1 MNYTFIT
8 FGRLMLPRQDIVEI
22 FSTFLQFDYDRFGGW
37 ATDTRLRR
45 SMRQSLTKVGTSNS
59 ANFWALYWHQIWQ
72 EQPQGLARE
81 HLTAYL
87 QEVCFW
93 SATKTIG
100 GFSSSQYSVPDCFQ
114 VAISRI
120 DKVLTGFDRERGFN
134 LKSYASITFA
144 NLIRELLRQR
154 KEIDICSDWSLLR
167 KLSQKRMSEALA
179 NAGLDS
185 EVIEQ
190 HILAWNCLKTI
201 YVPERAT
208 STRKL
213 PKPELATWQAIAALY
228 NQERHT
234 QLESSSEAVTTA
246 SLEKWMA
253 VCVKAARAYL
263 FPNVT
268 SINQPKP
275 GYETGEIVDSI
286 VGEVDDSLLADMIT
300 NEEVEQR
307 SQQQTDINQFLTA
320 TIAELKPE
328 EQKLLELYYS
338 LSLKQ
343 AEIAKELGT
352 KQYTVSR
359 KLSRVRKG
367 LLMALANWSQSTMH
381 ISLTSDILDN
391 ISSLLEEWLANYYDS
406 H

>member
-1 MNYTFIT
+1 
-8 FGRLMLPRQDIVEI
+8 MLSPRQDTVKI
-22 FSTFLQFDYDRFGGW
+22 FSTFVQFDDDRFGGW
-37 ATDTRLRR
+37 ATDTRLLR
-45 SMRQSLTKVGTSNS
+45 SMRESIAKTDTNDS
-59 ANFWALYWHQIWQ
+59 ANFWALYWHQVWQ
-72 EQPQGLARE
+72 QQPTSLARE
-81 HLTAYL
+81 HLAAYL

-100 GFSSSQYSVPDCFQ
+100 GFSSSQYNVSDCFQ

-120 DKVLTGFDRERGFN
+120 EKVLKGFDRERGFN

-144 NLIRELLRQR
+144 NLIRELLRQQ

-167 KLSQKRMSEALA
+167 KLSQKRMIEALA

-185 EVIEQ
+185 DVIER
-190 HILAWNCLKTI
+190 HILAWNCLKTV

-213 PKPELATWQAIAALY
+213 PKPEPETWLAIAELY
-228 NQERHT
+228 NRERQT
-234 QLESSSEAVTTA
+234 QLEQPAETVTA
-246 SLEKWMA
+246 ESVEKWMLI
-253 VCVKAARAYL
+253 CVKAARSYL

-275 GYETGEIVDSI
+275 GYDSGEIAEFI
-286 VGEVDDSLLADMIT
+286 VGEVDDSLLTDMIT
-300 NEEVEQR
+300 DEEVAQR
-307 SQQQTDINQFLTA
+307 SQQQTDINQFLISL
-320 TIAELKPE
+320 IAELKPE

-338 LSLKQ
+338 LGLKQ
-343 AEIAKELGT
+343 AEIAKELDT
-352 KQYTVSR
+352 KQYTISR
-359 KLSRVRKG
+359 KLSKVRKE
-367 LLMALANWSQSTMH
+367 LLKALANWSKSTMH

-391 ISSLLEEWLANYYDS
+391 ISSLLEEWLANYYDT